1 MLEVSSPSSVHPG
14 PVPSGQIQASP
25 IQSGGVP
32 ARPASRYHVSLA
44 VEDSEIR
51 EAQRLRY
58 KVFVGEMGARLTTV
72 LPEHDIDLYDPFCDH
87 LLVRDLASGDV
98 VGTYRILPPD
108 AAKRIGSFYSE
119 QEFDFTRLHSLR
131 PRMAELGRSC
141 VHRDHRSGGVIA
153 RLWMGLAEYM
163 TRNGCEYIVGCASIG
178 MADGGHVA
186 ASVYRQLSASHL
198 APVEWRATPRYRL
211 PVESLDDGRVA
222 ALPPL
227 IKGYTRSGGMVCGEP
242 AWDPDFNTA
251 DLLML
256 LPMAQLNR
264 SYARRFGA

>member
-1 MLEVSSPSSVHPG
+1 MLDVCSQPPAQSGSTQPH
-14 PVPSGQIQASP
+14 SGQS
-25 IQSGGVP
+25 
-32 ARPASRYHVSLA
+32 RPASRYHVSLA
-44 VEDSEIR
+44 ADDCEIR

-58 KVFVGEMGARLTTV
+58 QVFAGEMGARLETV
-72 LPEHDIDLYDPFCDH
+72 LPGHDVDLYDPFCDH
-87 LLVRDLASGDV
+87 LLVRDLANGEV

-108 AAKRIGSFYSE
+108 AARRVGSYYSE
-119 QEFDFTRLHSLR
+119 QEFDLTRLHCLR

-163 TRNGCEYIVGCASIG
+163 SRHGCEYIVGCASVG

-198 APVEWRATPRYRL
+198 APLEWRATPRDRL
-211 PVESLDDGRVA
+211 PLESLDDGRIA
-222 ALPPL
+222 PLPPL

-256 LPMAQLNR
+256 LPMAQLSRN
-264 SYARRFGA
+264 YARRFGA